1 MEREPVTKWDFE
13 AAFKALDDINI
24 DMPAFHEGFK
34 PNRDNLKEMFNPKKS
49 TDVLVEDYYNINDQ
63 KELEEAKGDREAEIA
78 KAKLARIEKIVDL
91 NAETEDDLL
100 PSYAGKII
108 VQCPQCMTLFYKD
121 PKDIERSEDNPDVVN
136 INEKCQHCGNISGYN
151 IIGKVAAIAEKPKE
165 ENTEET
171 DELNLDMP
179 EPAVEDPT
187 LTDTETNPDLELPEP
202 TTDEEESTEE
212 TEETPS
218 EEDIESDLGNVED
231 EVATKEETT
240 EEEPAKEEEKEE
252 DKEKE
257 DKEKKESLETT
268 SLNEDTKKL
277 ANGKWANVGKDG
289 KVDSGTFKTKKE
301 ADAQRRAMFAENK
314 ELEEADDLE
323 FDLIDDSDIKECKE
337 GLKED
342 GLDTLLN
349 SKEFKT
355 PISDAEVKNI
365 FNSFKENLKEDCPHC
380 PEEYTDIDITDIDDA
395 SCIGHFGELSKQLVP
410 SYDKF
415 NLQDCCLDD
424 EDKITISG
432 IILLKKDNE
441 QKPVNFVLTP
451 NCTEKDNIYF
461 DGECPEV
468 CNDNKFKLN
477 TKVKDGCLI
486 IESIE
491 YKKPVRE
498 HFVTKKTIWKK

>member
-13 AAFKALDDINI
+13 AAFKALDEI
-24 DMPAFHEGFK
+24 DVPVSHEGFK

-49 TDVLVEDYYNINDQ
+49 TDVLVEDYYQINST
-63 KELEEAKGDREAEIA
+63 EGLEEAKEDREAEIA

-100 PSYAGKII
+100 PSYEGKII

-121 PKDIERSEDNPDVVN
+121 PKDIEKSEDNPEVVN

-151 IIGKVAAIAEKPKE
+151 IIGKVAAVEEKPKE
-165 ENTEET
+165 EDTEET

-187 LTDTETNPDLELPEP
+187 LTNTETNPDLELPEP
-202 TTDEEESTEE
+202 TTDEEENTEE

-218 EEDIESDLGNVED
+218 EEDIELDLGNVED

-240 EEEPAKEEEKEE
+240 EEEPKEEEEKEE
-252 DKEKE
+252 DK
-257 DKEKKESLETT
+257 DKKESLENTNNT

-301 ADAQRRAMFAENK
+301 ADAQRKAMFAENK

-337 GLKED
+337 DLKED

-365 FNSFKENLKEDCPHC
+365 FNNFKENLKEDCPHC
-380 PEEYTDIDITDIDDA
+380 PEEYTDIDITDIDDD

-424 EDKITISG
+424 EDKITVSG
-432 IILLKKDNE
+432 IILLKKNNE
-441 QKPVNFVLTP
+441 QKPVDFVLTP
-451 NCTEKDNIYF
+451 NCIEKDNIYF

-477 TKVKDGCLI
+477 ARVKDGCLI